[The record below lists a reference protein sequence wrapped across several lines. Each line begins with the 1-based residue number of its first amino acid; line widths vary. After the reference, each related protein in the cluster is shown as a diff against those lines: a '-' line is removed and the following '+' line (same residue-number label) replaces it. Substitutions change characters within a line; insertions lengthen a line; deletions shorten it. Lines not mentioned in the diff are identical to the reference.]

1 VLRKFFHISLFYC
14 FPLTWQDP
22 IRVFIVGTME
32 MGSPLSLGLNCI
44 TWSTHSWR
52 PWEGRLMNVC
62 PQEDGG
68 YIIVIQKNLTEKNPE
83 MRILVLAMDLIASAM
98 AVEVMV
104 VVATLIS
111 IIHVEGVVHTN
122 AE

>member
-1 VLRKFFHISLFYC
+1 
-14 FPLTWQDP
+14 
-22 IRVFIVGTME
+22 
-32 MGSPLSLGLNCI
+32 
-44 TWSTHSWR
+44 
-52 PWEGRLMNVC
+52 MNVC